1 MEMKAFTE
9 SLFLPLM
16 IQREVFDESTMVA
29 FNLEG
34 IMNLGTWIE
43 DESGLCYIPD
53 LMKIEVCFDGDL
65 NDYENFDPTK
75 AEIFSIVATT
85 PSGLDP
91 TSDAP
96 LTEDQNTNM
105 LKNIMNCFRGDM
117 ITLPEQLKIFDDLLG
132 LEWSYRIAMDQR
144 IYPCVVKGDLVFEC
158 I

>member
-1 MEMKAFTE
+1 MEVKAFTE
-9 SLFLPLM
+9 SMFLPLM
-16 IQREVFDESTMVA
+16 IQREVFDEQSMVA

-53 LMKIEVCFDGDL
+53 LMTIEVCFDGNL
-65 NDYENFDPTK
+65 NDYDNFDPTK

-85 PSGLDP
+85 PKGIDP
-91 TSDAP
+91 ESDT
-96 LTEDQNTNM
+96 LTNDQNTNM

-117 ITLPEQLKIFDDLLG
+117 IALPKELKIFDDLLNQ
-132 LEWSYRIAMDQR
+132 EWSYRVATDQR